1 MTEEGIKK
9 ALKEANEFIRR
20 ARIVLNDPDAVGFLF
35 AGGAKT
41 GALRRQSMELTRAL
55 ASMRMEK

>member
-20 ARIVLNDPDAVGFLF
+20 AKSVLYDPNGVGYIF

-55 ASMRMEK
+55 ANMRRSK